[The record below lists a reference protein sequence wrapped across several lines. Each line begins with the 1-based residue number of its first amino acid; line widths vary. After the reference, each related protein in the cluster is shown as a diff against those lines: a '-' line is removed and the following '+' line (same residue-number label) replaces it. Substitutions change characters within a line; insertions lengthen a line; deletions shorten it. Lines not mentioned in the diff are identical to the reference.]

1 MAVREEA
8 QFAGDQHRVQ
18 FAFLCHVRVC
28 ISRYYLNRT
37 NTNIK
42 NDQASNQNF
51 LCKES
56 LNRFEIEGKY
66 CLHLCV
72 KKMKEEENQTPMNLD
87 AEFPCAFIRETS
99 LSHFPSGRC

>member
-72 KKMKEEENQTPMNLD
+72 KKLKEEENQTPMNLD